1 MGASP
6 LEARLVHV
14 GEGIRPNLTRLR
26 IAVLLINRDT
36 ARATENA
43 AYALVPTVTIGRPHG
58 QVHDDDRYAADDDR

>member
-1 MGASP
+1 MC
-6 LEARLVHV
+6 
-14 GEGIRPNLTRLR
+14 TRLL
-26 IAVLLINRDT
+26 VPLDGTPESEPNRDT